1 MTVQTANLFF
11 SLLSMASAALAV
23 AVVTLAVL
31 TRLSPDGGA
40 ARVLDEIRP
49 MALWL
54 AFLIAATATGGSLYY
69 SEVAHFE
76 PCKYCWYQRIA
87 MYPQALILAI
97 AAFRRDT
104 AIKVY
109 LIPLSAIGAVVSSY
123 HYYIERNPEAGGS
136 CSVTV
141 PCSTPWFEQWGFV
154 TLALMALTGFAAI
167 IALLSVAANPA
178 TLDTDDFVG
187 ASDFDDVVGAGD
199 FDEPPTEDLT
209 S

>member
-23 AVVTLAVL
+23 VVVVLAI
-31 TRLSPDGGA
+31 A
-40 ARVLDEIRP
+40 ARRSADGTAAGLLAELRP
-49 MALWL
+49 VALGL
-54 AFLIAATATGGSLYY
+54 AFVIAATATGGSLYY
-69 SEVAHFE
+69 SEVADFT
-76 PCKYCWYQRIA
+76 PCEYCWYQRIA
-87 MYPQALILAI
+87 MYPQALVLGI
-97 AAFRRDT
+97 ATFRRDT
-104 AIKVY
+104 AVKVY
-109 LIPLSAIGAVVSSY
+109 MIPLAAIGAVISTY

-141 PCSTPWFEQWGFV
+141 PCNTPWFEQWGFV

-178 TLDTDDFVG
+178 PAGADRTDIDEHIDTDE
-187 ASDFDDVVGAGD
+187 DV
-199 FDEPPTEDLT
+199 T

>member
-11 SLLSMASAALAV
+11 SLLSMASAALAI
-23 AVVTLAVL
+23 VVVGLAL
-31 TRLSPDGGA
+31 AGRARPDGTA
-40 ARVLDEIRP
+40 AGLLGELRP
-49 MALWL
+49 VALWL

-104 AIKVY
+104 AVKVY
-109 LIPLSAIGAVVSSY
+109 LIPLAAIGAVVSAY
-123 HYYIERNPEAGGS
+123 HYYIERFPDAGGS

-141 PCSTPWFEQWGFV
+141 PCNTPWFEQWGFY
-154 TLALMALTGFAAI
+154 TLALMALTGFVAI
-167 IALLSVAANPA
+167 IALLSVAANPDP
-178 TLDTDDFVG
+178 LDPDTTDEELP
-187 ASDFDDVVGAGD
+187 A
-199 FDEPPTEDLT
+199 
-209 S
+209 

>member
-11 SLLSMASAALAV
+11 SLLSMASAVLAV

-31 TRLSPDGGA
+31 SRRAPDGAA
-40 ARVLDEIRP
+40 ARILDELRP
-49 MALWL
+49 MALWI

-76 PCKYCWYQRIA
+76 PCRYCWYQRIA

-104 AIKVY
+104 AIKLY
-109 LIPLSAIGAVVSSY
+109 LIPLAAIGAVVSSY
-123 HYYIERNPEAGGS
+123 HYYIERNPDAGGS
-136 CSVTV
+136 CNVTV
-141 PCSTPWFEQWGFV
+141 PCNTPWFEQWGFV

-167 IALLSVAANPA
+167 IALLSVAANQTA
-178 TLDTDDFVG
+178 ADI
-187 ASDFDDVVGAGD
+187 
-199 FDEPPTEDLT
+199 DEPPTEDLT